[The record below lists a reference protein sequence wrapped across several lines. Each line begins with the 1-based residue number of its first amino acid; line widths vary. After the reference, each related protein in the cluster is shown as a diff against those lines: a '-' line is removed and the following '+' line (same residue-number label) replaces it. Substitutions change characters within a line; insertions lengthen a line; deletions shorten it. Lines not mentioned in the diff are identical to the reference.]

1 MTCLHAKWISFLT
14 VFEFSTS
21 GVQLT
26 AVTGVLTCSTY
37 KSETRFYIDSGAEK
51 VGLLMIF
58 FVSPT
63 LILSKWMLISMVL
76 SVICLVN

>member
-1 MTCLHAKWISFLT
+1 MTCLHAKWISFLR

-37 KSETRFYIDSGAEK
+37 KSETRFIIDSGEEN

-58 FVSPT
+58 FCFT
-63 LILSKWMLISMVL
+63 YINIIKM
-76 SVICLVN
+76 NAH